1 MTGKPRIRV
10 QAGTRHVSAAPA
22 LPAAPRVSR
31 PSMRYLR
38 DDRAGTLSMRRA
50 VTRDIGIDVRQSAER
65 ASALALDFLQNC
77 GWIAGIADQVVVDT
91 IGTELH
97 LNLRPD
103 LSRLGYDDKESS
115 DWCRL
120 VETEWRRWAWN
131 PSECDLA
138 GKATVPEVL
147 DGAVRHFLAYGEA
160 FGVLSFLSAADRA
173 RHGVTTGTKISLVA
187 PHRLPYRTSEFE
199 GLQDGIYHDAIGRP
213 TRYRF
218 RFREAG
224 VERDEDVAAR
234 DAMGLNM
241 VLHVMDRGATPGSV
255 RGISP
260 MSPIFKVIAQHDQ
273 LADAT
278 LATALLQTIFAATI
292 ASPEPSEQAFQAI
305 QTLADTEAPTSWSG
319 SPQEWSSLVGGV
331 AADLIDV
338 WGQRI
343 DALKG
348 GGINLA
354 DSARIG
360 HLGPGEKLEF
370 HTAQTPGDN
379 YKPFTTT
386 MKHEAARAIG
396 VAATS
401 ATMDF
406 SASTYSSVRMETA
419 TIWPLAVRRRERIAA
434 PLAQGIFEPWLDEA
448 IASGRIPFKG
458 GYRAFL
464 ANRDRVCWAEWQG
477 PAAPTA
483 DDYKAAMAA
492 KIRLEQGLSSLADE
506 CSLHGR
512 DWEETARQRARE
524 RAVVVDELGLPD
536 PFQRMSGGAGP
547 NGAAADGRREPEAA

>member
-1 MTGKPRIRV
+1 MDPKPRVRV
-10 QAGTRHVSAAPA
+10 KAGARRVAAAPA
-22 LPAAPRVSR
+22 LPAASR
-31 PSMRYLR
+31 PVRATMRYLR

-50 VTRDIGIDVRQSAER
+50 VTRDSAIDVRQSAER
-65 ASALALDFLQNC
+65 ASALALDFMQNC

-97 LNLRPD
+97 LNMRPD
-103 LSRLGYDDKESS
+103 LSRLGYSDKESS

-120 VETEWRRWAWN
+120 VEAEWRRWAWN
-131 PSECDLA
+131 PGECDLA
-138 GKATVPEVL
+138 GKATIPEML

-160 FGVLSFLSAADRA
+160 FAVLSFLPASERA
-173 RHGVTTGTKISLVA
+173 RYGVTSGTKVSLVA
-187 PHRLPYRTSEFE
+187 PHRLPFRTSEFE
-199 GLQDGIYHDAIGRP
+199 GLQDGIYHDANGRP
-213 TRYRF
+213 THYRF
-218 RFREAG
+218 RFREG
-224 VERDEDVAAR
+224 GIERYEDVTAG
-234 DAMGLNM
+234 DAMGLAR

-260 MSPIFKVIAQHDQ
+260 MAPIFKVIAQHDQ

-305 QTLADTEAPTSWSG
+305 QTLADTEAPQSWAG
-319 SPQEWSSLVGGV
+319 TPQEWTDMVGGV

-343 DALKG
+343 EALKG

-370 HTAQTPGDN
+370 HTAQTPGEN
-379 YKPFTTT
+379 YQPFTAN
-386 MKHEAARAIG
+386 MKREAARAIG
-396 VAATS
+396 VSAST

-406 SASTYSSVRMETA
+406 TDANYSSVRMETA

-434 PLAQGIFEPWLDEA
+434 PVAQGVFEAFLDEK
-448 IASGRIPFKG
+448 IASGAIPIKG
-458 GYRAFL
+458 GYRAFR
-464 ANRDRVCWAEWQG
+464 ANRDRVCWAEWHG

-492 KIRLEQGLSSLADE
+492 KIRLELGLSSLSDE
-506 CSLHGR
+506 CSLLAR
-512 DWEETARQRARE
+512 DWEETTRARARE
-524 RAVVVDELGLPD
+524 RGVVVGEFGLPD

-547 NGAAADGRREPEAA
+547 DGAAAQGRREPEAA